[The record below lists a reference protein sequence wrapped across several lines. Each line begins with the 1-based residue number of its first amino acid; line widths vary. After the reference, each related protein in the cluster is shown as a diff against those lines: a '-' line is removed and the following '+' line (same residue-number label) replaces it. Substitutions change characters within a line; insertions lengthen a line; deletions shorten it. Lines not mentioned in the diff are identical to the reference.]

1 MLSSVAQLRQ
11 SHTRTRGRVD
21 PKKRGNL
28 AGHFQS
34 FITLKALQRLDKKY
48 SVINFAIR
56 AFFTVNAFTFKKE
69 LFSHGGRPFPRAAP
83 REFRY
88 KIRGILPGS
97 DCCLRR
103 NKGQGDQE
111 ISTNLFATAASCHGF

>member
-1 MLSSVAQLRQ
+1 MQNG
-11 SHTRTRGRVD
+11 TRAFADVQFRRAAATKPHQNSWGID

-34 FITLKALQRLDKKY
+34 FIALKALQRLDKKY
-48 SVINFAIR
+48 SVINFAVR

-88 KIRGILPGS
+88 KIRGILPG
-97 DCCLRR
+97 
-103 NKGQGDQE
+103 
-111 ISTNLFATAASCHGF
+111 